1 VSDDTDSNAE
11 DAEDVRKGA
20 PRKTSATPAVRWL
33 GVNQVL
39 VQFDVA
45 RASRAWNSRAG
56 RPCHFL
62 KLNQHRESGALDRRL
77 KSQARSF
84 AMFYR
89 FVSSRRWSRNI
100 FKPIS
105 LLVAA
110 SLLVSLANQSRA
122 QAYEKEFTVNAKTL
136 LTIKNRTGRVTVIT
150 SDSEK
155 DKATLQASSSGAP
168 VERSDVSV
176 SGSEIAVRERTAQN
190 RIDLTVHIPKRAR
203 VKIESESGMVDVIG
217 DFEVAEVFTNT
228 GTIHADVPLDAV
240 KFKFIWESS
249 RPRFLSDV
257 ELPRIK
263 EGRAGSFSIS
273 GVLGPNTKKSKHK
286 KQPAESENTD
296 NENQTVKDEQ
306 IEKTVE
312 TNSDPTAQTAK
323 KPGTPELV
331 QLNFTTQRGIIL
343 LNVDPSMAPNDLHER
358 PLTEAARAIVRS
370 GNLPLIEA
378 IRKVSPHL
386 FGDYAKTLPP
396 PQREPS
402 LVNLRPPGELATRVT
417 PLLMRVN
424 ASVTDH
430 HGRAIAGMQLADFA
444 VYEDGAERKVVNVT
458 PTTEPFNLV
467 LLLDVSGSVE
477 ERIDFIR
484 KAARDFLNTA
494 SPQDRISIISFRE
507 DIQIISGF
515 STDRSMLSKKLDDI
529 DAGGAT
535 ALYDALGYILS
546 DTLKPLRGERTAIV
560 ILSDGDDNKSFV
572 PFPAIIEATSESGA
586 LIYPLY
592 VPSGLIPE
600 SSVPQPSITVDPLR
614 TRYLTITTRAAEEGQ
629 KLATASGGV
638 FYSIKRLEDLQKA
651 YDDVVAQL
659 RTAYTITYA
668 SNADGTGHRRIRVRA
683 NREGASVRLSPVV
696 SAPN

>member
-1 VSDDTDSNAE
+1 
-11 DAEDVRKGA
+11 
-20 PRKTSATPAVRWL
+20 
-33 GVNQVL
+33 
-39 VQFDVA
+39 
-45 RASRAWNSRAG
+45 
-56 RPCHFL
+56 
-62 KLNQHRESGALDRRL
+62 
-77 KSQARSF
+77 
-84 AMFYR
+84 MFYG
-89 FVSSRRWSRNI
+89 FVSSRRLSRHI
-100 FKPIS
+100 FRPVS
-105 LLVAA
+105 SLVAA
-110 SLLVSLANQSRA
+110 SLLVSFAPNQSRA
-122 QAYEKEFTVNAKTL
+122 QAYEKEFTVSTKTL

-155 DKATLQASSSGAP
+155 DKATVQASSSGAP
-168 VERSDVSV
+168 VEPRDVSV

-217 DFEVAEVFTNT
+217 DFDVADVFTNT

-263 EGRAGSFSIS
+263 EGRAGSFSIA
-273 GVLGPNTKKSKHK
+273 GALGPNTKKSKHK
-286 KQPAESENTD
+286 KPPAESGNTD
-296 NENQTVKDEQ
+296 NENQTVKDER
-306 IEKTVE
+306 IEKAVE
-312 TNSDPTAQTAK
+312 TTPDDAAETTK
-323 KPGTPELV
+323 KSRTPELV

-343 LNVDPSMAPNDLHER
+343 LNVDPSMAPNDLRER

-370 GNLPLIEA
+370 GNLPLIDA

-402 LVNLRPPGELATRVT
+402 LVSLRPPGELATRVT

-430 HGRAIAGMQLADFA
+430 HGRAIAGMQLSDFA
-444 VYEDGAERKVVNVT
+444 VYEDGAERKIVNVT

-494 SPQDRISIISFRE
+494 SPQDRISIISFRD
-507 DIQIISGF
+507 DIQVISGF

-546 DTLKPLRGERTAIV
+546 DTLKPLRGDRTAIV

-683 NREGASVRLSPVV
+683 NREGASVRLSPAV

>member
-1 VSDDTDSNAE
+1 
-11 DAEDVRKGA
+11 
-20 PRKTSATPAVRWL
+20 
-33 GVNQVL
+33 
-39 VQFDVA
+39 
-45 RASRAWNSRAG
+45 
-56 RPCHFL
+56 
-62 KLNQHRESGALDRRL
+62 
-77 KSQARSF
+77 
-84 AMFYR
+84 MFYR
-89 FVSSRRWSRNI
+89 FVSSRRLSRHT
-100 FKPIS
+100 FKPVS

-110 SLLVSLANQSRA
+110 CLLISLAPNQSRA
-122 QAYEKEFTVNAKTL
+122 QAYEKEFTVNAKSL
-136 LTIKNRTGRVTVIT
+136 LTIKNRSGRVTVIT

-155 DKATLQASSSGAP
+155 DKATLQANSSGAA
-168 VERSDVSV
+168 VEPGDVSV
-176 SGSEIAVRERTAQN
+176 SGGEIAVRERTAQN

-203 VKIESESGMVDVIG
+203 VRIESESGMVDVIG
-217 DFEVAEVFTNT
+217 DFEMADVFTNT

-257 ELPRIK
+257 ELPRVK

-273 GVLGPNTKKSKHK
+273 GALGPHTKKSKHK
-286 KQPAESENTD
+286 KQPAESEKTD
-296 NENQTVKDEQ
+296 NENRTVKAEQ
-306 IEKTVE
+306 TEKTVGSSPDDAAE
-312 TNSDPTAQTAK
+312 TSK
-323 KPGTPELV
+323 KSGNTELV

-343 LNVDPSMAPNDLHER
+343 LNVDPSMAPNDLRER

-386 FGDYAKTLPP
+386 FGDYARTLPP

-424 ASVTDH
+424 ASVTDY

-444 VYEDGAERKVVNVT
+444 VYEDGAERKIVNVT
-458 PTTEPFNLV
+458 PATEPFNLL

-529 DAGGAT
+529 GAGGAT